1 MSDDLD
7 DLVFVDK
14 AFNGDGMWCA
24 IPLEEAK
31 FSRYIVENWLAGRRF
46 TSGYDFDPQDS
57 GLLSPLWWAARSLEK
72 PELRMPLPVNAA
84 AENPEKPL
92 SNREQD
98 TLLKLV
104 IGMAVKGYSHNPAAA
119 KSSAPKDIADDLAS
133 LGISVSDDTVRKYLK
148 EAAEFVLPVKRV

>member
-1 MSDDLD
+1 
-7 DLVFVDK
+7 
-14 AFNGDGMWCA
+14 
-24 IPLEEAK
+24 
-31 FSRYIVENWLAGRRF
+31 
-46 TSGYDFDPQDS
+46 
-57 GLLSPLWWAARSLEK
+57 
-72 PELRMPLPVNAA
+72 MPLPVNDA

-92 SNREQD
+92 SNRERD